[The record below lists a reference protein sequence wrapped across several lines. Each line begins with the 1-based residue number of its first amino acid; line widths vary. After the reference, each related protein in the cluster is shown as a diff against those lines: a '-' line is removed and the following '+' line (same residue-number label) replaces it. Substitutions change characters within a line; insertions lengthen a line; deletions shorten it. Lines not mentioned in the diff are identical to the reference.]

1 MKKLIPIMF
10 ITTLYCSD
18 SPTDEDIDIEQPC
31 CRDICDQEEE
41 LRKILDFDDT
51 DVYSDY
57 NDIYP
62 WNEYEERKR
71 CAGPLWG
78 SNKRKKN
85 KA

>member
-1 MKKLIPIMF
+1 MMKNLIPLIF
-10 ITTLYCSD
+10 IVSLSASD
-18 SPTDEDIDIEQPC
+18 SPTDEEIEID
-31 CRDICDQEEE
+31 EE
-41 LRKILDFDDT
+41 LSRILDFNDEGI
-51 DVYSDY
+51 YSDY